1 MLLLLAV
8 AGTGG
13 CAAKEAEFTGF
24 VTAIDRGSAA
34 GTARVTVESH
44 AHKMVARHV
53 LIVTAR
59 TALMRREN
67 GIDKPVA
74 LDALAVKS
82 WVKVW
87 FDGAADA
94 PEAYARRIV
103 IVDRAEL
110 DTDGERGS

>member
-1 MLLLLAV
+1 MVLLFAV
-8 AGTGG
+8 AGTVG
-13 CAAKEAEFTGF
+13 CATKEAQFTGF
-24 VTAIDRGSAA
+24 VTTIDRGSSA

-59 TALMRREN
+59 TVLMRREN
-67 GIDKPVA
+67 GIDTPVD

-94 PEAYARRIV
+94 PEADARRIV

-110 DTDGERGS
+110 DADGERGG